1 MEFSYELF
9 LLPVVASLIGY
20 STNWIAIRM
29 LFRPLEE
36 KRIFGF
42 RVPFTPGLIPKR
54 RNEIAKNIGQAVGTH
69 LLTPEAIETRLQK
82 PAVRDELEKTLSDWL
97 VGFLEK
103 DRGTVMEAVPEE
115 ARSELEAGFAE
126 LQEKVQNWL
135 ADITTG
141 KEMEEFLRELVGSGV
156 DLLSSKEIG
165 EIVDQTSYEEIA
177 IKLEDVATELT
188 EREEV
193 ETLLEEF
200 WVEKLRD
207 MGEKGGSLEEYLGK
221 ELEGLLIRQ
230 VEANVPFLLRR
241 GAELLDRPRLRTR
254 LKEVVVDFLDERI
267 EEGFDEDSVWDQV
280 KRGFLETVVMPQ
292 ERLKREVSE
301 VIDEGI
307 PKLMELM
314 EQEEFRKE
322 AAASGVK
329 TLKRFLRKDVSELIP
344 AEEGKEK
351 AAGILTDVS
360 LALLRSK
367 KVRSFFSQGLVK
379 VLKSSEG
386 KRLDELVD
394 LDQEEE
400 KEAIVRSVSGY
411 LVETIGSEDVQE
423 ELARVV
429 SRQLE
434 ELKDRRLGKLSN
446 WVDPERVTPFTGPI
460 VDELLGVVSRQGPSL
475 LGTIDVEEV
484 VKQEVNNFPI
494 DRVERLV
501 LDVTGDQFR
510 AITWFGALIGFL
522 VGILQILILT
532 LGGP

>member
-1 MEFSYELF
+1 MDFSYDLLF
-9 LLPVVASLIGY
+9 LPVVASLIGY

-42 RVPFTPGLIPKR
+42 KVPFTPGLIPKR
-54 RNEIAKNIGQAVGTH
+54 RNEIAENIGQAVGAH
-69 LLTPEAIETRLQK
+69 LLTPEAIETRLRA
-82 PAVRDELEKTLSDWL
+82 PAVRNELKKTLSNWL
-97 VGFLEK
+97 VDFLEK
-103 DRGTVMEAVPEE
+103 DRGTVMEVVPEE
-115 ARSELEAGFAE
+115 VRPELEAGFAE
-126 LQEKVQNWL
+126 FQKKVKDWL

-141 KEMEEFLRELVGSGV
+141 EEMEEFLRGLVESGV

-165 EIVDQTSYEEIA
+165 ELVDQTSYEEIA
-177 IKLEDVATELT
+177 IKLEDVTAELA
-188 EREEV
+188 ERDKV
-193 ETLLEEF
+193 ENLLEEF

-207 MGEKGGSLEEYLGK
+207 MKKKGGSLEDYLGG
-221 ELEGLLIRQ
+221 ELEDLLVRQ

-241 GAELLDRPRLRTR
+241 GAELLDRPRLRSR
-254 LKEVVVDFLDERI
+254 LKDVLVDFLDERI
-267 EEGFDEDSVWDQV
+267 EGEFDEDSVWDQV

-292 ERLKREVSE
+292 ERLQREVSA
-301 VIDEGI
+301 VIDEGV

-314 EQEEFRKE
+314 EQEEFRRE

-329 TLKRFLRKDVSELIP
+329 TLKKFLKKDVSELLP
-344 AEEGKEK
+344 AEESMEK
-351 AAGILTDVS
+351 VAGVLTDVS
-360 LALLRSK
+360 LAVLRSK
-367 KVRSFFSQGLVK
+367 KVRSFFFQGLVK

-394 LDQEEE
+394 LEEEEE

-411 LVETIGSEDVQE
+411 LVETIGSEDVQD
-423 ELARVV
+423 ELAGVV
-429 SRQLE
+429 SSQLE
-434 ELKDRRLGKLSN
+434 KLKNRRLGKLSS
-446 WVDPERVTPFTGPI
+446 WVDPDRVTPFAGPI
-460 VDELLGVVSRQGPSL
+460 VDELLEVVSRQGPSL

-484 VKQEVNNFPI
+484 VKQEVNDFPI

-522 VGILQILILT
+522 VGILQILILI
-532 LGGP
+532 LGGS